1 MTFIRTKQPPR
12 IVAGALVAMLA
23 LGLAGS
29 PAQGQ
34 IDPRQGYGAYRGQV
48 IVDPTALDQLG
59 RDPYARNAAPPP
71 TYGPSTYGQAPQ
83 APMAPGAA
91 PGQRRP
97 ASGSLLPPP
106 GPGELQK
113 RQAQINAAARQAAKA
128 APKPAKAETAASDYR
143 STRW

>member
-48 IVDPTALDQLG
+48 IVDPTVLDQLG

-71 TYGPSTYGQAPQ
+71 TYGPSTYGQAPP
-83 APMAPGAA
+83 APMALTPSMAA
-91 PGQRRP
+91 PM
-97 ASGSLLPPP
+97 ALTS
-106 GPGELQK
+106 
-113 RQAQINAAARQAAKA
+113 AMA
-128 APKPAKAETAASDYR
+128 APNQGGQKGQDVELR
-143 STRW
+143 